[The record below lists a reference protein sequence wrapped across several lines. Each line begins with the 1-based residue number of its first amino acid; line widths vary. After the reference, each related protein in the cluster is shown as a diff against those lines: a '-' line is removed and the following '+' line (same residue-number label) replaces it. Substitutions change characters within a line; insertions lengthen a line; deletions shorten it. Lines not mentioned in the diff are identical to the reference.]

1 MKYSTRFSDAIHI
14 VVFIAAGGSDGDLSS
29 AAIAKS
35 LNKNQTQV
43 RQIMAQLKRHHI
55 LDSVPGHVCPQ
66 LVKDPAELDLATI
79 YQPLTA
85 GTYCTSTMKLIRSA
99 GSGRGCPTRWT

>member
-55 LDSVPGHVCPQ
+55 LDSVPGHAYPQ
-66 LVKDPAELDLATI
+66 LVKDGAELDLENI
-79 YQPLTA
+79 YQA
-85 GTYCTSTMKLIRSA
+85 VD
-99 GSGRGCPTRWT
+99 

>member
-35 LNKNQTQV
+35 LNK
-43 RQIMAQLKRHHI
+43 KS
-55 LDSVPGHVCPQ
+55 DPGP
-66 LVKDPAELDLATI
+66 PN
-79 YQPLTA
+79 Y
-85 GTYCTSTMKLIRSA
+85 GSA
-99 GSGRGCPTRWT
+99 

>member
-35 LNKNQTQV
+35 
-43 RQIMAQLKRHHI
+43 
-55 LDSVPGHVCPQ
+55 
-66 LVKDPAELDLATI
+66 
-79 YQPLTA
+79 
-85 GTYCTSTMKLIRSA
+85 
-99 GSGRGCPTRWT
+99 